1 MMLNLNSEIIYRK
14 ANSQD
19 LEEII
24 NLLIDDDLGKLRQK
38 SFEDN
43 IEKYTDV
50 FEKINNDSNQYIVI
64 VELDNKIMGTC
75 HLTFMQSLTFNGS
88 LRMNIEAVRVKKDF
102 RDLGIGKLMIKKSI
116 EIAKENG
123 VKIIQ
128 LTTNKSRIKAKKF
141 YEDLG
146 FEASH
151 EGMKLYL

>member
-88 LRMNIEAVRVKKDF
+88 LRVNIEAVRVKKDF

>member
-1 MMLNLNSEIIYRK
+1 MLNLNSEIIYRK